1 MQQYP
6 SIVLENAVNEF
17 AKLPGIGRKTALR
30 LALFLLKQKD
40 EDVELFGNTMIEL
53 KKSVHFCRTCHNIS
67 DFDECEICADPNRD
81 KTTVCVVES
90 IKDVMAIENTNAY
103 KGVYHLLGGL
113 ISPMNGI
120 GPNDLEIASLVERV
134 ANNEIKEIV
143 LALNPNM
150 EGDTTCFFIYRKL
163 VDFDI
168 KITTIARGVAIG
180 DELEYAD
187 EITLGRSIINR
198 INYSG

>member
-40 EDVELFGNTMIEL
+40 EDVELFGNTMIDL

-120 GPNDLEIASLVERV
+120 GPNDLEIASLVERI

>member
-67 DFDECEICADPNRD
+67 DFDECEICADSNRD

-120 GPNDLEIASLVERV
+120 GPNDLEIASLVERI